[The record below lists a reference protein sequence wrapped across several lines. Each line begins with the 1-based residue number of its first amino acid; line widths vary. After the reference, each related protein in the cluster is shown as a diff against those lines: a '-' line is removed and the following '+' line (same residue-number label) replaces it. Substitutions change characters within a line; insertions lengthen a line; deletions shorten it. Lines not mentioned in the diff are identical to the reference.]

1 MAIHYVANPAPITSR
16 LTLKGAGKTMAQ
28 KKAGTRSSTSR
39 STASSSSSPRKR
51 QRRSNPATGAA
62 ATAPV
67 ANGRRSGRRRR
78 SNPVRVGAFGILT
91 GGAIGA
97 AGSIGIEYL
106 LRMLPTPASPIAQAG
121 VQGGVALGIHS
132 FGKHMPGGQETADTI
147 ALIIAAFAIRNLVL
161 QFVPA
166 LGRTPIRLGVAQGAG
181 AVAAPGEGMS
191 DYAYLP
197 DANLN
202 DYVYVEQA
210 DAY

>member
-1 MAIHYVANPAPITSR
+1 MAIHYVANPAPSTSR
-16 LTLKGAGKTMAQ
+16 LTLKGAGKTM
-28 KKAGTRSSTSR
+28 KKASTRSSASR
-39 STASSSSSPRKR
+39 STASRSSSPRKR
-51 QRRSNPATGAA
+51 RRRSNPATGAA
-62 ATAPV
+62 ATGLV

-78 SNPVRVGAFGILT
+78 SNPIRVGAFGILT

-166 LGRTPIRLGVAQGAG
+166 LGRTPIRLGVAQDAG
-181 AVAAPGEGMS
+181 AVAVAGDGMS

>member
-1 MAIHYVANPAPITSR
+1 MAIHYVANPAPSTSR

-28 KKAGTRSSTSR
+28 KKASTRSST
-39 STASSSSSPRKR
+39 ASHSSSPRKHS
-51 QRRSNPATGAA
+51 RRKSNPATGAA
-62 ATAPV
+62 ATGLV

-78 SNPVRVGAFGILT
+78 RNPVRVGAFGILT

-121 VQGGVALGIHS
+121 VQGGIALGLHS

-166 LGRTPIRLGVAQGAG
+166 LGRTPIHLGVAQGAG
-181 AVAAPGEGMS
+181 AVAVAGDGMS

-202 DYVYVEQA
+202 DYVYVEDA
-210 DAY
+210 DAN

>member
-1 MAIHYVANPAPITSR
+1 MAIHYVANPAPSTSR
-16 LTLKGAGKTMAQ
+16 LTLKGAGKTM
-28 KKAGTRSSTSR
+28 KKASTRSSTSR
-39 STASSSSSPRKR
+39 STASRSSSPRKR
-51 QRRSNPATGAA
+51 SRPRSNPATGAA
-62 ATAPV
+62 ATGLV

-78 SNPVRVGAFGILT
+78 SNPIRVGAFGILT

-166 LGRTPIRLGVAQGAG
+166 LGRTPIRLGVAQD
-181 AVAAPGEGMS
+181 AVAVTGDGMS

-202 DYVYVEQA
+202 DYVYVEQ
-210 DAY
+210 DAAY